1 MLALTESSEDC
12 ACPSTSNAVAAKEL
26 ERNLPDIG
34 INFEMLLKY
43 LQVLCCDQSKPI
55 SKVSEAGFGSSRS
68 NNNVQFVVNIR
79 NVVEWLKKKALDSII
94 REKFG
99 KESARI
105 CKVSELSLYESHWTL
120 CNVLCLVSI
129 RYCWIRSK
137 WNKSN
142 WGR

>member
-79 NVVEWLKKKALDSII
+79 FYVLHHPAGCWANSGFVVAMRLKLCAPSFFS
-94 REKFG
+94 R
-99 KESARI
+99 
-105 CKVSELSLYESHWTL
+105 VSNTYYMMSY
-120 CNVLCLVSI
+120 
-129 RYCWIRSK
+129 
-137 WNKSN
+137 
-142 WGR
+142 